1 MIIICCV
8 CKKKIGEKPPLESTI
23 ETHSYCEECKSKVEK
38 EIEEYK
44 IKSIGYN
51 AELLAT
57 TKIDLMD

>member
-1 MIIICCV
+1 M
-8 CKKKIGEKPPLESTI
+8 CKKKIGEKEPLESKL
-23 ETHSYCEECKSKVEK
+23 ETHTYCEECKLIAEK